1 MRRPLRP
8 SVLLYNDYFGFK
20 AAPFSIAPN
29 PRFLY
34 LTERHREALAHLLYG
49 IRSDGGFVLLT
60 GEVGT
65 GKTTVCRSLL
75 QQLPDHVDTA
85 FVLNPRLTV
94 NELLAVICDDLGIGY
109 ETDSLKKL
117 LDSLNAYLLDAH
129 AKDRKTVLIIDEAQN
144 LSRDVLEQLRL
155 LTNLETNEQKLLQ
168 IILLGQPELL
178 EILASQDLR
187 QLAQRITA
195 RFHLTALSRD
205 EVAKYIA
212 HRLEVAG
219 GSPRLFTAR
228 AMRRVHKLSGGIPR
242 LINIICDRSLL
253 GVFGSNGSEVTPATV
268 NAAGG
273 EVIGK
278 GQARSRRRIMA
289 GVGVALA
296 LILAVGI
303 GYNLEPRAFTPVGT
317 AEADGASS
325 RVMRRQDPTP
335 PTGLQDPSTALA
347 RVASVI
353 TPTASR
359 ARPTIDSLTGYASE
373 SAAFADIFAAWG
385 IGRSTSNSPPCKFAA
400 SKGLACMSRT
410 GAPGQIIALDRPV
423 ILQLDEH
430 RYVSWTRHDD
440 GRVTLGDS
448 EITYQFDIDQLSAL
462 WPARFTLVWRTPP
475 GYTRP
480 LARDD
485 IGAAVDW
492 LAFQLRGGEVRT
504 GLTLDETLESE
515 LKDFQR
521 LRNLPPSGVADA
533 RTWIAL
539 NGRGDD
545 VPRLKSGSE
554 Q

>member
-317 AEADGASS
+317 AVVMKIRSPHTTGEENPRPGISVFHAMLEVSVHRRGAS
-325 RVMRRQDPTP
+325 PGATP
-335 PTGLQDPSTALA
+335 VDAGPRHCGQ
-347 RVASVI
+347 
-353 TPTASR
+353 
-359 ARPTIDSLTGYASE
+359 
-373 SAAFADIFAAWG
+373 AWEDA
-385 IGRSTSNSPPCKFAA
+385 SPPGDCAA
-400 SKGLACMSRT
+400 SATTVTLNRAKR
-410 GAPGQIIALDRPV
+410 IALC
-423 ILQLDEH
+423 
-430 RYVSWTRHDD
+430 
-440 GRVTLGDS
+440 
-448 EITYQFDIDQLSAL
+448 
-462 WPARFTLVWRTPP
+462 
-475 GYTRP
+475 
-480 LARDD
+480 
-485 IGAAVDW
+485 
-492 LAFQLRGGEVRT
+492 
-504 GLTLDETLESE
+504 
-515 LKDFQR
+515 
-521 LRNLPPSGVADA
+521 
-533 RTWIAL
+533 
-539 NGRGDD
+539 
-545 VPRLKSGSE
+545 
-554 Q
+554 